1 MSAGLNHFNGD
12 TLVLSFSHL
21 MFAGRVKPSLRLL
34 NESGRNTGTPLS
46 LNPPISLDD
55 PSVGT
60 FFNSLQKKHPEPDLI
75 SHHHVLLLA
84 IPPPDHDSHFISFE

>member
-12 TLVLSFSHL
+12 TLVFSFSHL
-21 MFAGRVKPSLRLL
+21 MFAGRVKPTLRLL

-55 PSVGT
+55 PSVGP

-75 SHHHVLLLA
+75 FSSSRFVTGYTTT
-84 IPPPDHDSHFISFE
+84 